1 MSRILLLEDDEAL
14 GRGICMALETPN
26 CTVTHCSTRLQAI
39 KILQGVVFDLLILD
53 INLPDGS
60 GLELL
65 RTLRQNGTSTPAIL
79 LTANDLELDE
89 VTGLEAGAD
98 DYITKPFSLAVL
110 RARVNAQLRRSVPV
124 KQERIELNGFILDFT
139 RMEFSKEGTIIDLSK
154 TEQRLLRLLV
164 ENRGRT
170 LPRELLLEKVWDGG
184 EFVDENALSVAVR
197 RLRGKLGNAPD
208 QNCVRGWLHLG
219 GKQMTALT
227 WVLLAFAVIGLLFGL
242 WQWTARRRTVQR
254 LDNMLEQSIS
264 SGFTEEHFDE
274 TELSAL
280 ETKFARFLRGS
291 AHTQKTMKTEQE
303 AVKTLISDISHQ
315 TRTPIANLLVYASLL
330 TESDLSPRQR
340 EQVQALLTQGEKLSF
355 LIQTLVKASRLETGI
370 VVPTPTLGPVAPLLE
385 ATVEQE
391 RPAAE
396 KKKITLQNLPFV
408 GDASFDPRWTSEALG
423 NVVNNAVKY
432 TPAGGRVTVSAQM
445 LETFCRVDVT
455 DTGPGIPEEEQGG
468 IFNRFYRGT
477 LTHSAEGL
485 GLGLYLAREILSLQ
499 GGYIKVS
506 SKPGNGSTFSLYL
519 PRALNRI

>member
-1 MSRILLLEDDEAL
+1 M
-14 GRGICMALETPN
+14 
-26 CTVTHCSTRLQAI
+26 
-39 KILQGVVFDLLILD
+39 
-53 INLPDGS
+53 
-60 GLELL
+60 
-65 RTLRQNGTSTPAIL
+65 
-79 LTANDLELDE
+79 
-89 VTGLEAGAD
+89 
-98 DYITKPFSLAVL
+98 
-110 RARVNAQLRRSVPV
+110 
-124 KQERIELNGFILDFT
+124 
-139 RMEFSKEGTIIDLSK
+139 
-154 TEQRLLRLLV
+154 
-164 ENRGRT
+164 
-170 LPRELLLEKVWDGG
+170 
-184 EFVDENALSVAVR
+184 
-197 RLRGKLGNAPD
+197 
-208 QNCVRGWLHLG
+208 
-219 GKQMTALT
+219 
-227 WVLLAFAVIGLLFGL
+227 
-242 WQWTARRRTVQR
+242 
-254 LDNMLEQSIS
+254 
-264 SGFTEEHFDE
+264 
-274 TELSAL
+274 
-280 ETKFARFLRGS
+280 
-291 AHTQKTMKTEQE
+291 
-303 AVKTLISDISHQ
+303 KTLISDISHQ

-391 RPAAE
+391 RPAAK

>member
-1 MSRILLLEDDEAL
+1 
-14 GRGICMALETPN
+14 
-26 CTVTHCSTRLQAI
+26 
-39 KILQGVVFDLLILD
+39 
-53 INLPDGS
+53 
-60 GLELL
+60 
-65 RTLRQNGTSTPAIL
+65 
-79 LTANDLELDE
+79 
-89 VTGLEAGAD
+89 
-98 DYITKPFSLAVL
+98 
-110 RARVNAQLRRSVPV
+110 
-124 KQERIELNGFILDFT
+124 
-139 RMEFSKEGTIIDLSK
+139 
-154 TEQRLLRLLV
+154 
-164 ENRGRT
+164 
-170 LPRELLLEKVWDGG
+170 
-184 EFVDENALSVAVR
+184 
-197 RLRGKLGNAPD
+197 
-208 QNCVRGWLHLG
+208 
-219 GKQMTALT
+219 MTALT

-396 KKKITLQNLPFV
+396 KKKITLQNIDAENPEKEYTNIYADFTYPRSIGKQCVTKVNYATGEPAEEVHLVASLEQLTFV
-408 GDASFDPRWTSEALG
+408 EQQLAALG
-423 NVVNNAVKY
+423 
-432 TPAGGRVTVSAQM
+432 
-445 LETFCRVDVT
+445 L
-455 DTGPGIPEEEQGG
+455 
-468 IFNRFYRGT
+468 
-477 LTHSAEGL
+477 
-485 GLGLYLAREILSLQ
+485 
-499 GGYIKVS
+499 
-506 SKPGNGSTFSLYL
+506 
-519 PRALNRI
+519 